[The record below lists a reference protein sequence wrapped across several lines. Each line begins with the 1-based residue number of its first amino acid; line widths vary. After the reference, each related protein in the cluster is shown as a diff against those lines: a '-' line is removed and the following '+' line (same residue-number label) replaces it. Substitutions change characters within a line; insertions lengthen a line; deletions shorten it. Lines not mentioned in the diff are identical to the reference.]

1 MGKSERE
8 AVEAQTNVLSNQIQS
23 IQDEMER
30 IVSVVEQTGGSIMG
44 LQGIKSGMQ
53 SAEILNHAGA
63 EALVERQPM
72 IKVPADPVGALPSY
86 PAPES
91 LKKKKI
97 IVSLEQKNNNNIKSR
112 YRVRQAAQQA

>member
-1 MGKSERE
+1 
-8 AVEAQTNVLSNQIQS
+8 
-23 IQDEMER
+23 MER

-44 LQGIKSGMQ
+44 LQGIKSGIQ
-53 SAEILNHAGA
+53 SAEMDVHNNAGV

-72 IKVPADPVGALPSY
+72 IKVPADPIGSLPSY

-112 YRVRQAAQQA
+112 YRVRQAAQQAQ